1 MSKQK
6 EPSESPPILSASSP
20 EGMENELIA
29 MAYKLAAERLANGT
43 ASAAET
49 VHFLRMGS
57 AKERLEQK
65 LIEKDLELKQA
76 KTEALQSAQ
85 RIEALYADAMSAFK
99 SYWPD
104 ANDES

>member
-1 MSKQK
+1 MSKQEETSK
-6 EPSESPPILSASSP
+6 SPPLLTASTT

-29 MAYKLAAERLANGT
+29 MAYNLAAERLANGT

-57 AKERLEQK
+57 AKERLEQR

-76 KTEALQSAQ
+76 KTEALD
-85 RIEALYADAMSAFK
+85 RK
-99 SYWPD
+99 SVV
-104 ANDES
+104 

>member
-1 MSKQK
+1 MNKQR
-6 EPSESPPILSASSP
+6 EPDETRPILSASTP
-20 EGMENELIA
+20 EGMENELIS
-29 MAYKLAAERLANGT
+29 MAYSLVAERLANGT

-49 VHFLRMGS
+49 VHFLKMGS

-76 KTEALQSAQ
+76 KTEALQSAK
-85 RIEALYADAMSAFK
+85 RIEELYSNAMSAFK

-104 ANDES
+104 ANEED

>member
-1 MSKQK
+1 MSNTKQP
-6 EPSESPPILSASSP
+6 ESSPPNLTASTA

-49 VHFLRMGS
+49 VHFLKMGS
-57 AKERLEQK
+57 AKERLEQR

-76 KTEALQSAQ
+76 KTEALQSAK
-85 RIEALYADAMSAFK
+85 RIEELYANAMSAFK
-99 SYWPD
+99 SYWPSEED
-104 ANDES
+104 N